1 MDTQKKLYVSI
12 LVLAGMGGALYLQN
26 KKQHA
31 EAERHSISGAQAE
44 LPQLGLTDEAVKKVT
59 KIVIQRTNK
68 PGDKAEEGAE
78 GSEGAAGSAPTG
90 NEVREEY
97 TLERKG
103 DEAWDL
109 SKPMTAKA
117 NANNVKAML
126 DNLVKLK
133 LSEQISTS
141 ADAYAEWGLTDEK
154 ALHAVFYE
162 GDKVVADLY
171 IGDSGSRGQMT
182 RLGGKTGVFAAK
194 GFSKWV
200 YDRDLKG
207 WRDRSVWSFDDKSVT
222 KVAIDN
228 ELGKIELKKD
238 GEKWSGSE
246 QPKKGAAGAIKDFKE
261 STVQNLLS
269 AYKAL
274 NAVDFATGKTAA
286 ETGLEKPV
294 ATVSFEL
301 KDGNK
306 FDLEFG
312 NLEASNRWV
321 RRKGSDETV
330 SISSWAADWVI
341 KGVEKFQDKKDAP
354 AAGSAAPEPPGMP
367 PGMPP
372 MPAGHP

>member
-44 LPQLGLTDEAVKKVT
+44 LPQLGLTEEGVKKINKV
-59 KIVIQRTNK
+59 VIQRTSK
-68 PGDKAEEGAE
+68 PAEKAEDD
-78 GSEGAAGSAPTG
+78 SEGAAGSAPTG
-90 NEVREEY
+90 SEVREEY

-103 DEAWDL
+103 DDAWDL
-109 SKPMTAKA
+109 SKPMAAKA

-154 ALHAVFYE
+154 ALRATFYE

-207 WRDRSVWSFDDKSVT
+207 WRDRTVWTFDDKSVT
-222 KVAIDN
+222 KVSIDN

-286 ETGLEKPV
+286 ETGLETPV

-301 KDGNK
+301 KDGTK
-306 FDLEFG
+306 FDLDFG

-341 KGVEKFQDKKDAP
+341 KGVEKFQEKKDAP
-354 AAGSAAPEPPGMP
+354 AAASAAPEAPGTPPGMP
-367 PGMPP
+367 A

>member
-1 MDTQKKLYVSI
+1 MDTQKKLYISI
-12 LVLAGMGGALYLQN
+12 LVLAGMGGALFLQN

-31 EAERHSISGAQAE
+31 EAERHSVTGAQAE
-44 LPQLGLTDEAVKKVT
+44 LPQLGLTEEGLKKISKV
-59 KIVIQRTNK
+59 VIQRTEK
-68 PGDKAEEGAE
+68 PADAKEGE
-78 GSEGAAGSAPTG
+78 EGAAGSAPTG
-90 NEVREEY
+90 NETRQEY
-97 TLERKG
+97 VLERKG

-109 SKPMTAKA
+109 AKPMAAKA

-141 ADAYAEWGLTDEK
+141 ADTYGEWGLTDEK

-171 IGDSGSRGQMT
+171 VGDSGSRGQMT

-207 WRDRSVWSFDDKSVT
+207 WRDRSVWSFDDKSVV
-222 KVAIDN
+222 KVSIEN
-228 ELGKIELKKD
+228 ELGHIDLKKD
-238 GEKWSGSE
+238 GEKWSANE

-261 STVQNLLS
+261 NTVQSLLS

-286 ETGLEKPV
+286 ETGLDKPV
-294 ATVSFEL
+294 ASVVFEL

-306 FDLEFG
+306 FELELG
-312 NLEASNRWV
+312 SVEASNRWV

-330 SISSWAADWVI
+330 SISSWAADWVV
-341 KGVEKFQDKKDAP
+341 KGAEKFQEKKGAP
-354 AAGSAAPEPPGMP
+354 PADSAAPEMPPGMPGMP

-372 MPAGHP
+372 MPPGH